1 MMQQKERPVNSAN
14 CSRAKEEILLCYL
27 RAGNRFDGPHGRID
41 ERYCRQVLG
50 IDDPPAAVATLRRQ
64 GHRVKISDDG
74 IGIITLFEEAI
85 Q

>member
-27 RAGNRFDGPHGRID
+27 RAGNRFNPTAGRVD
-41 ERYCRQVLG
+41 EDFCRKVLK
-50 IDDPPAAVATLRRQ
+50 ISNPLAAVATLRRQ

-74 IGIITLFEEAI
+74 VIFLHEEI
-85 Q
+85 LR